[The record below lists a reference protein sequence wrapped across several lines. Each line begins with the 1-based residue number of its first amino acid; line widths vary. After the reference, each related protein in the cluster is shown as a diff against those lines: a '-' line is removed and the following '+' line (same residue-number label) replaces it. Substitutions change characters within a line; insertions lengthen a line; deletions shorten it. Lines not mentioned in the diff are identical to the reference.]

1 MTDAT
6 SGSEQKIQTRMNSNR
21 PVRKVTASMLA
32 GAIVQL
38 LLWLNGQMGGPA
50 LPPEVQGAMTVLVSF
65 VVAYIVPPAPTEQV
79 IKVRNA

>member
-21 PVRKVTASMLA
+21 PVRKVTASALA

-50 LPPEVQGAMTVLVSF
+50 IPPEVQGALTILVSF
-65 VVAYIVPPAPTEQV
+65 IVAYMVPPAPSEQV
-79 IKVRNA
+79 IKVSKA

>member
-6 SGSEQKIQTRMNSNR
+6 SETEQKIQTRMNSNR

-38 LLWLNGQMGGPA
+38 LLWLNGQMAGPTI
-50 LPPEVQGAMTVLVSF
+50 PPEVQGALTILVSF
-65 VVAYIVPPAPTEQV
+65 VVAYMVPPASTEQV
-79 IKVRNA
+79 IKVRKA